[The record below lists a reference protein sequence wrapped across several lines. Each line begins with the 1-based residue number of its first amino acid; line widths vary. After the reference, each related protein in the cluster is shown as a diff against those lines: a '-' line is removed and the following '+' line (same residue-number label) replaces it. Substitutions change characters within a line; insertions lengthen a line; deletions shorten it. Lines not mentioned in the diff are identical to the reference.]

1 MPSMRKTKEAVRFS
15 ASERAVLVA
24 LVRRPEASAAGI
36 AVAARLSLAT
46 TQRALRRFESLGA
59 AMCFNRTGLDGKS
72 VRALWSASA
81 TVLDLVA
88 SSGALPLVRALVAPC
103 ARDKVLTALAL
114 RPELTI
120 GDIEWATAL
129 SRTSVVEML
138 ANLEKQGVV
147 CPVER
152 RGPSGGRLADG
163 WKLALDDATVPL
175 FEL

>member
-1 MPSMRKTKEAVRFS
+1 MPSMHKTKEALRFS
-15 ASERAVLVA
+15 ASERAALIA
-24 LVRRPEASAAGI
+24 LVQHPEVSAAGI
-36 AVAARLSLAT
+36 AAAARLSLTT

-59 AMCFNRTGLDGKS
+59 AACFSRTSLDGRS

-88 SSGALPLVRALVAPC
+88 SSGALPMVRALVAPC

-120 GDIEWATAL
+120 GDIEWATTL
-129 SRTSVVEML
+129 SRTSVAEML
-138 ANLEKQGVV
+138 AVLERQGVV
-147 CPVER
+147 CRVER
-152 RGPSGGRLADG
+152 RGPSGGRVADG
-163 WKLALDDATVPL
+163 WKLALDTAAVPL

>member
-1 MPSMRKTKEAVRFS
+1 MPSTRKKKEALRFS
-15 ASERAVLVA
+15 ASERAVLIA
-24 LVRRPEASAAGI
+24 LVQRPEASAAGI
-36 AVAARLSLAT
+36 AVAARLSLT
-46 TQRALRRFESLGA
+46 TTLRALRRFESLGA
-59 AMCFNRTGLDGKS
+59 AVCFNRTGLDGRS

-88 SSGALPLVRALVAPC
+88 NSGALPMARALIAPC
-103 ARDKVLTALAL
+103 ARDKVLTTLAL

-138 ANLEKQGVV
+138 AALEKQGIV
-147 CPVER
+147 CRVER
-152 RGPSGGRLADG
+152 RGPSGGRVADG
-163 WKLALDDATVPL
+163 WKLALDAAAVPL